1 MLRKVAYNPSGG
13 RHATGRLFPFVG
25 NPTDG
30 PRVSVVGAE
39 REEGSEMW
47 LALAVIT
54 LAAAIGFNVLA
65 LAIESSVSRGKQE
78 TASEG
83 DGVR

>member
-1 MLRKVAYNPSGG
+1 
-13 RHATGRLFPFVG
+13 
-25 NPTDG
+25 
-30 PRVSVVGAE
+30 
-39 REEGSEMW
+39 MW

-65 LAIESSVSRGKQE
+65 LAIQSSASRGKQE

-83 DGVR
+83 DGGSLTPERAA

>member
-65 LAIESSVSRGKQE
+65 LAIQSSVSRVSKKRQAKG
-78 TASEG
+78 TA
-83 DGVR
+83 VR